1 MLFRWIGCKENPQRG
16 NSISYCPPLV
26 TQNDSLLPV
35 PAPSIT
41 GPVPCPTDQSEPNKL
56 WLALQNRG
64 TSIQNRRGTRGRAP
78 PLPYN
83 YNWIKK
89 KAWATQSIFA
99 CSAGW
104 DFRSKGVVK
113 PKAKSSKRERV
124 EKWSDPFELELE
136 LGSQK
141 GRWGKGWCV
150 GSVGGILD
158 FRFHFMQLSN
168 GKALMLWHANFP
180 STLAIG
186 MRRQISTDWGWVLR
200 HLSKI
205 INQSAIRRRNSLL
218 IFSHPLAIKGTAV

>member
-35 PAPSIT
+35 PAPSIP

-89 KAWATQSIFA
+89 KHGQLNRYSHAVQDGIFGAKEWPNQRQSQANVNVSKSEAIHSNWNWNWNWVA
-99 CSAGW
+99 KKGAGVR
-104 DFRSKGVVK
+104 DVV
-113 PKAKSSKRERV
+113 V
-124 EKWSDPFELELE
+124 
-136 LGSQK
+136 
-141 GRWGKGWCV
+141 C
-150 GSVGGILD
+150 GGILD

-186 MRRQISTDWGWVLR
+186 MRRQISTDRGWVLR